1 MARTP
6 ASYLF
11 GLRAMGSDV
20 DYQNLR
26 FEAEGGVAQITLDRP
41 DAYNAIDLA
50 TCNELMAVA
59 IRCDEDPEIRVAVLT
74 AVGSVFSVGGD
85 IQSFVAAGDRL
96 AELTK
101 RMTVGL
107 HAAVS
112 RFARMDAP
120 LIAAVN
126 GVAAGGGL
134 GLVCCADLAIAAESA
149 RFASAYT
156 KSGLSPDT
164 STTYFLPR
172 LVGWRRAQELIL
184 TNRTLSA
191 VEARDWGVVTRVVP
205 DNELEKTVHELA
217 QSLASGATRAY
228 GASKRLLLGSAS
240 ETLETQMEHEAREIA
255 DMARGEDAAE
265 GIRAFLGKR
274 LPRYQGR

>member
-1 MARTP
+1 LDSPYR
-6 ASYLF
+6 
-11 GLRAMGSDV
+11 
-20 DYQNLR
+20 NLR
-26 FEAEGGVAQITLDRP
+26 FELEDGTACITLDRP
-41 DAYNAIDLA
+41 AAHNAIDLA
-50 TCNELMAVA
+50 TCEELMAAA
-59 IRCDEDPEIRVAVLT
+59 IRCDEDAAIRAVVLT
-74 AVGSVFSVGGD
+74 GAGSAFSVGGD

-164 STTYFLPR
+164 STTFFLPR
-172 LVGWRRAQELIL
+172 LIGWRRAQELIL
-184 TNRTLSA
+184 TNRTLGA
-191 VEARDWGVVTRVVP
+191 AEACEWGIVTRVVP
-205 DNELEKTVHELA
+205 DAELGRIVRELA
-217 QSLASGATRAY
+217 SQLADGATRAY
-228 GASKRLLLGSAS
+228 GASKRLLLASAS

-255 DMARGEDAAE
+255 DRARGEDVGE
-265 GIRAFLGKR
+265 GIRAFLEKR
-274 LPRYQGR
+274 TPRFQGR